1 MKCFGISL
9 VLYSTCSIFFLLLP
23 HSPALA
29 LLCWWWKI
37 MQVEAKRNEMFP
49 LLVLPSRLVA
59 AGLAAGGMWHVGQM
73 KLNLQ
78 FNNTNYRDNNMRI
91 NNKLLAH
98 SYRYLQQ
105 PNIRNTTTTPTNS
118 LYTYSMLM
126 PAIGISCSCYCP
138 RLIWLCPLLTAF
150 T

>member
-1 MKCFGISL
+1 MLRYIARLILNLQHFFYCCRTHLPWHCCADDGKSCKWKRNVMKCFH
-9 VLYSTCSIFFLLLP
+9 FLSCHLG
-23 HSPALA
+23 
-29 LLCWWWKI
+29 WWPRDWR
-37 MQVEAKRNEMFP
+37 QVEC
-49 LLVLPSRLVA
+49 
-59 AGLAAGGMWHVGQM
+59 GMWHVGQM

-138 RLIWLCPLLTAF
+138 RLI
-150 T
+150 